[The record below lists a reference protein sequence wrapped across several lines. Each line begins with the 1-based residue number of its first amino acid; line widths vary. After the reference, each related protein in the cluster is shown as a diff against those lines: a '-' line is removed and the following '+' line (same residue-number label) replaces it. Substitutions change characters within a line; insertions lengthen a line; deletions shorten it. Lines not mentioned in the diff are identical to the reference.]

1 MMMPSVCSLVFVQMN
16 LQKRPMLAL
25 AFSRLAWDSSS
36 EISFFSG
43 RGSLG
48 SFGVLVLRA
57 FSGFSSATSSFSL
70 MPFSALYSSVSVAL

>member
-16 LQKRPMLAL
+16 LQKRPMLVL
-25 AFSRLAWDSSS
+25 AFSRLAFASSADT
-36 EISFFSG
+36 SFFSG

-48 SFGVLVLRA
+48 SFGVFALRA
-57 FSGFSSATSSFSL
+57 FFGFSSATSSFSL